1 MSGLRCWVS
10 GCFCV
15 ALLGCDGAADFADLD
30 TYMNEVRLQSP
41 GAIDPAP
48 VIRSYPV
55 VTYSASA
62 LRSPFQP
69 PQNVDLITDRR
80 SASAV
85 RPNPQRVRQH
95 LEGFDIEQLQMVGS
109 LFHASGRFA
118 LLRSAAGVFPL
129 RVGDY
134 LGRNEGRIVAIS
146 ESRVDV
152 VEIVADGAGGWQE
165 QPRTLSLKQ
174 HSQAESAK

>member
-10 GCFCV
+10 GCFCL
-15 ALLGCDGAADFADLD
+15 ALLGCEGGTDFADLD
-30 TYMNEVRLQSP
+30 AYMSEVRLQSP

-48 VIRSYPV
+48 VMRSHPSL
-55 VTYSASA
+55 TYSASA

-69 PQNVDLITDRR
+69 PQRIDLIIGRQGT
-80 SASAV
+80 SAV
-85 RPNPQRVRQH
+85 RPNPQRARQH
-95 LEGFDIEQLQMVGS
+95 LERFDIEQLQMVGS
-109 LFHASGRFA
+109 LSHASGRFA
-118 LLRSAAGVFPL
+118 LLRSASGVFPL

-152 VEIVADGAGGWQE
+152 VEIVADGAGAWQE
-165 QPRTLSLKQ
+165 RPRTLSLKK
-174 HSQAESAK
+174 HS